1 MLRKI
6 FPRTLLFRS
15 LLIVIAPIILI
26 QIVVGGVFFDSI
38 WYKTNRGLVR
48 SAANEINTFLALYP
62 EFKQKNKSNELINI
76 YKDKSG
82 IIISIKKETQQLPS
96 TETVKWYS
104 LYDKIVLEEFSE
116 KIKNPYWH
124 NVRFNSSY
132 VQVLVLLNKNEVI
145 EFLVPKSK
153 IRSTS
158 GRIFA
163 LWITVPSLIFLFISI
178 IFLRNQIRPIVLLSQ
193 AAERF
198 GKGQFDSDFK
208 VSGALEIRQAS
219 YEFERMKRRILKH
232 ISQRTAMLSG
242 ISHDLKTPLTRLKL
256 QIELLNKNQKLNSLK
271 EEITE
276 MEKMINEYLDFASN
290 QYSQPVEKFNIV
302 QLIQNLIDKSF
313 KKNIKIK
320 SPKSLIFSGRKNL
333 IRRCIANIINNSQKY
348 AENISITCKKIKKT
362 ILINIDDD
370 GPGIADEHKEKVF
383 RPFYRVDKSRSLKD
397 SNVGLGLSIVEDI
410 VNSHGGTVKLLNNPK
425 GKGLIILLI
434 SCLMSFA
441 VKIPN

>member
-48 SAANEINTFLALYP
+48 SVANEINTFLALYP
-62 EFKQKNKSNELINI
+62 EFKQKNKSNELVNI

-370 GPGIADEHKEKVF
+370 GPGISDEHKEKVF

-425 GKGLIILLI
+425 GKGLRVSL
-434 SCLMSFA
+434 SF
-441 VKIPN
+441 PN

>member
-62 EFKQKNKSNELINI
+62 EFKQKNKSNELVNI

-425 GKGLIILLI
+425 SKGLRVSL
-434 SCLMSFA
+434 SF
-441 VKIPN
+441 PN

>member
-6 FPRTLLFRS
+6 FPKTLLFRS

-38 WYKTNRGLVR
+38 WYKTNRGLVK
-48 SAANEINTFLALYP
+48 SAANEVNTFLALYP
-62 EFKQKNKSNELINI
+62 EYKQKNKTNELINI

-82 IIISIKKETQQLPS
+82 LIISIKKETLQLPL

-104 LYDKIVLEEFSE
+104 LYDKIVLEEFTD

-124 NVRFNSSY
+124 NVRFNSSF

-163 LWITVPSLIFLFISI
+163 LWITVPSLIFLLISI
-178 IFLRNQIRPIVLLSQ
+178 IFLRNQIRPIINLSQ

-198 GKGQFDSDFK
+198 GKGQFDTDFK

-271 EEITE
+271 EEINE

-290 QYSQPVEKFNIV
+290 QYSQPLEKFDIIE
-302 QLIQNLIDKSF
+302 LIQNLIGKSF

-320 SPKSLIFSGRKNL
+320 SPKNLIFSGRKNL

-348 AENISITCKKIKKT
+348 SENISITCKKIKKT
-362 ILINIDDD
+362 IQINIDDD

-383 RPFYRVDKSRSLKD
+383 RPFYKVDKSRSLKD
-397 SNVGLGLSIVEDI
+397 NSVGLGLSIVEDI

-425 GKGLIILLI
+425 GKGLRVSL
-434 SCLMSFA
+434 SF
-441 VKIPN
+441 PN

>member
-1 MLRKI
+1 MLKKI

-62 EFKQKNKSNELINI
+62 EFKQKNKANELINI

-104 LYDKIVLEEFSE
+104 LYDKIVLEEFTD

-124 NVRFNSSY
+124 NVRFNSSF

-163 LWITVPSLIFLFISI
+163 LWITVPSLIFLFVSI

-208 VSGALEIRQAS
+208 VSGALEIRKAS

-320 SPKSLIFSGRKNL
+320 SPKNLIFSGRKNL
-333 IRRCIANIINNSQKY
+333 IRRCIANILNNSQKY
-348 AENISITCKKIKKT
+348 SENILITCKKMKKIIK
-362 ILINIDDD
+362 IDIDDD

-410 VNSHGGTVKLLNNPK
+410 VNSHGGNVKLLNNPK
-425 GKGLIILLI
+425 GKGLRVSL
-434 SCLMSFA
+434 SF
-441 VKIPN
+441 PN

>member
-104 LYDKIVLEEFSE
+104 LYDKIVLEEFSD

-124 NVRFNSSY
+124 NVRFNSSF

-290 QYSQPVEKFNIV
+290 QYSQPVEKFNII

-320 SPKSLIFSGRKNL
+320 TPKNLIFSGRKNL

-348 AENISITCKKIKKT
+348 SDNILITCKKIKKN

-397 SNVGLGLSIVEDI
+397 NSVGLGLSIVEDI

-425 GKGLIILLI
+425 SKGLRVSL
-434 SCLMSFA
+434 SF
-441 VKIPN
+441 PN

>member
-6 FPRTLLFRS
+6 FPKTLLFRS

-48 SAANEINTFLALYP
+48 SAANEVNTFLALYP
-62 EFKQKNKSNELINI
+62 EYKQKNKTNELINI

-82 IIISIKKETQQLPS
+82 LIISIKKETQQLPS

-104 LYDKIVLEEFSE
+104 LYDKIVLEEFTD

-124 NVRFNSSY
+124 NVRFNSSF

-163 LWITVPSLIFLFISI
+163 LWITVPSFIFLFISI
-178 IFLRNQIRPIVLLSQ
+178 IFLRNQIRPIVHLSQ
-193 AAERF
+193 AAEKF

-208 VSGALEIRQAS
+208 VSGAHEIRQAS

-290 QYSQPVEKFNIV
+290 QYSQPLEKFNIIE
-302 QLIQNLIDKSF
+302 LIQNLIGKSF

-320 SPKSLIFSGRKNL
+320 SPKNLIFSGRKNL

-348 AENISITCKKIKKT
+348 SENISITCQKIKKT
-362 ILINIDDD
+362 IQINIDDD

-383 RPFYRVDKSRSLKD
+383 RPFYRVDKSKSLKD
-397 SNVGLGLSIVEDI
+397 SSVGLGLSIVEDI
-410 VNSHGGTVKLLNNPK
+410 VNSHGGTAKLLNNPK
-425 GKGLIILLI
+425 GKGLRVSL
-434 SCLMSFA
+434 SF
-441 VKIPN
+441 PN

>member
-82 IIISIKKETQQLPS
+82 IVISIKKETQQLPS

-104 LYDKIVLEEFSE
+104 LYDKIVIEEFSD

-124 NVRFNSSY
+124 NVRFNSSF

-145 EFLVPKSK
+145 EFLIPKSK

-178 IFLRNQIRPIVLLSQ
+178 IFLRNQIRPIIHLSQ
-193 AAERF
+193 AAEKF

-219 YEFERMKRRILKH
+219 YEFEKMKRRILKH

-271 EEITE
+271 EEIIE

-290 QYSQPVEKFNIV
+290 QYSQPIEKFNII

-320 SPKSLIFSGRKNL
+320 SPKNLIFSGRKNL

-348 AENISITCKKIKKT
+348 SENILITCKKIKKN
-362 ILINIDDD
+362 IQINIDDD

-383 RPFYRVDKSRSLKD
+383 RPFYRIDKSRSLKD

-425 GKGLIILLI
+425 GKGLRVSL
-434 SCLMSFA
+434 SF
-441 VKIPN
+441 PN

>member
-6 FPRTLLFRS
+6 FPKTLLFRS

-48 SAANEINTFLALYP
+48 SAANEVNTFLALYP
-62 EFKQKNKSNELINI
+62 EYKQKNKTNELINI

-82 IIISIKKETQQLPS
+82 LIISIKKETQQLPS

-104 LYDKIVLEEFSE
+104 LYDKIVLEEFTD

-124 NVRFNSSY
+124 NVRFNSSF

-178 IFLRNQIRPIVLLSQ
+178 IFLRNQIRPIVHLSQ

-290 QYSQPVEKFNIV
+290 QYSQPLEKFDIIE
-302 QLIQNLIDKSF
+302 LIQNLISKSF

-320 SPKSLIFSGRKNL
+320 SPKNLIFSGRKNL

-348 AENISITCKKIKKT
+348 SENILITCKKIKKT
-362 ILINIDDD
+362 IQINIDDD

-397 SNVGLGLSIVEDI
+397 SSVGLGLSIVEDI

-425 GKGLIILLI
+425 SKGLRVSL
-434 SCLMSFA
+434 SF
-441 VKIPN
+441 PN

>member
-6 FPRTLLFRS
+6 FPKTLLFRS

-48 SAANEINTFLALYP
+48 SAANEVNTFLALYP
-62 EFKQKNKSNELINI
+62 EYKQKNKTNELINI

-104 LYDKIVLEEFSE
+104 LYDKIVLEEFTD

-124 NVRFNSSY
+124 NVRFNSSF

-178 IFLRNQIRPIVLLSQ
+178 IFLRNQIRPIVHLSQ

-290 QYSQPVEKFNIV
+290 QYSQPLEKFDIIE
-302 QLIQNLIDKSF
+302 LIQNLIGKSF

-320 SPKSLIFSGRKNL
+320 SPKNLIFSGRKNL

-348 AENISITCKKIKKT
+348 SENILITCKKIKKT
-362 ILINIDDD
+362 IQINIDDD

-397 SNVGLGLSIVEDI
+397 NSVGLGLSIVEDI

-425 GKGLIILLI
+425 SKGLRVSL
-434 SCLMSFA
+434 SF
-441 VKIPN
+441 PN

>member
-1 MLRKI
+1 MLKKI

-62 EFKQKNKSNELINI
+62 EFKQKNKANELINI

-96 TETVKWYS
+96 TETVRWYS
-104 LYDKIVLEEFSE
+104 LYDKIVLEEFTD

-124 NVRFNSSY
+124 NVRFNSSF
-132 VQVLVLLNKNEVI
+132 VQVLVLLNKNEVV

-163 LWITVPSLIFLFISI
+163 LWITVPSLIFLFVSI

-208 VSGALEIRQAS
+208 VSGALEIRKAS

-271 EEITE
+271 EEINE

-320 SPKSLIFSGRKNL
+320 SPKNLIFSGRKNL

-348 AENISITCKKIKKT
+348 SENILITCKKIKK
-362 ILINIDDD
+362 IIKIDIDDD

-410 VNSHGGTVKLLNNPK
+410 VNSHGGNVKLLNNPK
-425 GKGLIILLI
+425 GKGLRVSL
-434 SCLMSFA
+434 SF
-441 VKIPN
+441 PN

>member
-26 QIVVGGVFFDSI
+26 QIVIGVVFFDSI

-62 EFKQKNKSNELINI
+62 EFKQKNKTIELINI
-76 YKDKSG
+76 YQDKSG
-82 IIISIKKETQQLPS
+82 LIISIKKETQQLPS

-104 LYDKIVLEEFSE
+104 LYDKIVLEEFSD

-124 NVRFNSSY
+124 NVRFDSSF
-132 VQVLVLLNKNEVI
+132 VQVLVLQNKNEVI
-145 EFLVPKSK
+145 QFLVPKSK

-290 QYSQPVEKFNIV
+290 QYSQPVEKFNII

-320 SPKSLIFSGRKNL
+320 SPKNLVFSGRKNL

-348 AENISITCKKIKKT
+348 SENILITCKKIKKNIQIT
-362 ILINIDDD
+362 IDDD

-383 RPFYRVDKSRSLKD
+383 RPFYRVDKSSSIKD

-425 GKGLIILLI
+425 NKGLRVSL
-434 SCLMSFA
+434 SF
-441 VKIPN
+441 PN

>member
-62 EFKQKNKSNELINI
+62 EFKQKNKSNELVNI

-208 VSGALEIRQAS
+208 VSGALEIRKAS

-271 EEITE
+271 EEIAE

-320 SPKSLIFSGRKNL
+320 SPKNLIFSGRKNL

-348 AENISITCKKIKKT
+348 SENISITCKKIKKT
-362 ILINIDDD
+362 IQINIDDD
-370 GPGIADEHKEKVF
+370 GPGIADEHKERVF

-397 SNVGLGLSIVEDI
+397 NSVGLGLSIVEDI

-425 GKGLIILLI
+425 GKGLRVSL
-434 SCLMSFA
+434 FF
-441 VKIPN
+441 PN

>member
-6 FPRTLLFRS
+6 FPKTLLFRS

-48 SAANEINTFLALYP
+48 SAANEVNTFLALYP
-62 EFKQKNKSNELINI
+62 EYKQKNKTNELINI

-82 IIISIKKETQQLPS
+82 LIISIKKETQQLPS

-104 LYDKIVLEEFSE
+104 LYDKIVLEEFTD

-124 NVRFNSSY
+124 NVRFNSSF

-178 IFLRNQIRPIVLLSQ
+178 IFLRNQIRPIVHLSQ

-290 QYSQPVEKFNIV
+290 QYSQPLEKFDIIE
-302 QLIQNLIDKSF
+302 LIQNLIGKSF

-320 SPKSLIFSGRKNL
+320 SPKNLIFSGRKNL
-333 IRRCIANIINNSQKY
+333 IKRCIANIINNSQKY
-348 AENISITCKKIKKT
+348 SENILITCKKIKKT
-362 ILINIDDD
+362 IQINIDDD

-397 SNVGLGLSIVEDI
+397 NSVGLGLSIVEDI

-425 GKGLIILLI
+425 SKGLRVSL
-434 SCLMSFA
+434 SF
-441 VKIPN
+441 PN

>member
-62 EFKQKNKSNELINI
+62 EFKQKNKTNELINI

-82 IIISIKKETQQLPS
+82 VIISIKKETQQLPS
-96 TETVKWYS
+96 AETVKWYS
-104 LYDKIVLEEFSE
+104 LYDKIVLEEFSD

-124 NVRFNSSY
+124 NVRFNSSF

-163 LWITVPSLIFLFISI
+163 LWITIPSLIFLFISI

-198 GKGQFDSDFK
+198 GKGQFDTDFK

-313 KKNIKIK
+313 KKNIKVK
-320 SPKSLIFSGRKNL
+320 TPKNLIFSGRKNL

-348 AENISITCKKIKKT
+348 SDNILITCKKIKKN
-362 ILINIDDD
+362 IVINIDDD

-425 GKGLIILLI
+425 GKGLRVSL
-434 SCLMSFA
+434 SF
-441 VKIPN
+441 PN

>member
-1 MLRKI
+1 MLKKI

-62 EFKQKNKSNELINI
+62 EFKQKNKANELINI

-104 LYDKIVLEEFSE
+104 LYDKIVLEEFTD

-124 NVRFNSSY
+124 NVRFNSSF

-163 LWITVPSLIFLFISI
+163 LWLTVPSLIFLFVSI

-208 VSGALEIRQAS
+208 VSGALEIRKAS

-320 SPKSLIFSGRKNL
+320 SPKNLIFSGRKNL

-348 AENISITCKKIKKT
+348 SENILITCKKMKKIIK
-362 ILINIDDD
+362 IDIDDD

-410 VNSHGGTVKLLNNPK
+410 VNSHGGNVKLLNNPK
-425 GKGLIILLI
+425 GKGLRVSL
-434 SCLMSFA
+434 SF
-441 VKIPN
+441 PN

>member
-320 SPKSLIFSGRKNL
+320 SPKILIFSGRKNL

-348 AENISITCKKIKKT
+348 AENISIKCKKIKKT

-425 GKGLIILLI
+425 GKGLRVSL
-434 SCLMSFA
+434 SF
-441 VKIPN
+441 PN

>member
-62 EFKQKNKSNELINI
+62 EYKQRNKSNELINI

-104 LYDKIVLEEFSE
+104 LYDKIVLEEFSD

-124 NVRFNSSY
+124 NVRFNSSF

-145 EFLVPKSK
+145 EFLIPKTK

-178 IFLRNQIRPIVLLSQ
+178 IFLRNQIKPIVLLSQ

-219 YEFERMKRRILKH
+219 YEFEKMKRRILKH

-271 EEITE
+271 EEIIE

-290 QYSQPVEKFNIV
+290 QYSQSVEKFNIV
-302 QLIQNLIDKSF
+302 QLIQNLINKSF
-313 KKNIKIK
+313 KKNIKMK
-320 SPKSLIFSGRKNL
+320 SPKNLIFSGRKNL

-348 AENISITCKKIKKT
+348 AENISISCKKIKKT

-425 GKGLIILLI
+425 GKGLRVSL
-434 SCLMSFA
+434 SF
-441 VKIPN
+441 PN

>member
-1 MLRKI
+1 MLKKI

-62 EFKQKNKSNELINI
+62 EFKQKNKANELINI

-104 LYDKIVLEEFSE
+104 LYDKIVLEEFTD

-124 NVRFNSSY
+124 NVRFNSSF

-163 LWITVPSLIFLFISI
+163 LWITVPSLIFLFVSI

-208 VSGALEIRQAS
+208 VSGALEIRKAS

-320 SPKSLIFSGRKNL
+320 SPKNLIFAGRKNL

-348 AENISITCKKIKKT
+348 SENILITCKKMKKIIK
-362 ILINIDDD
+362 IDIDDD

-410 VNSHGGTVKLLNNPK
+410 VNSHGGNVKLLNNPK
-425 GKGLIILLI
+425 GKGLRVSL
-434 SCLMSFA
+434 SF
-441 VKIPN
+441 PN

>member
-104 LYDKIVLEEFSE
+104 LYDKIVLEEFSD

-124 NVRFNSSY
+124 NVRFNSSF

-320 SPKSLIFSGRKNL
+320 TPKNLIFSGRKNL

-348 AENISITCKKIKKT
+348 SDNILITCKKIKKN

-425 GKGLIILLI
+425 GKGLRVSL
-434 SCLMSFA
+434 SF
-441 VKIPN
+441 PN

>member
-1 MLRKI
+1 MQ
-6 FPRTLLFRS
+6 
-15 LLIVIAPIILI
+15 IVI
-26 QIVVGGVFFDSI
+26 GSVFFDSV
-38 WYKTNRGLVR
+38 WFKTHKALVR
-48 SAANEINTFLALYP
+48 ITAGEINTFLVLYP
-62 EFKQKNKSNELINI
+62 EFEKKNEVNKLIKTYGEKN
-76 YKDKSG
+76 G
-82 IIISIKKETQQLPS
+82 IQISFKTEIKKLPS
-96 TETVKWYS
+96 QDLTKWYS
-104 LYDKIVLEEFSE
+104 LYDQIIKEEFT
-116 KIKNPYWH
+116 KKLADPFWH
-124 NVRFNSSY
+124 NVRFDSDH
-132 VQVLVLLNKNEVI
+132 VQIFILNNNQII
-145 EFLVPKSK
+145 EFLIPKSN
-153 IRSTS
+153 IRSKS

-163 LWITVPSLIFLFISI
+163 LWIIIPSLIFLLISL
-178 IFLRNQIRPIVLLSQ
+178 IFLRNQLKPIILLSR
-193 AAERF
+193 AAEKF
-198 GKGQFDSDFK
+198 GKGQYDSDFK

-290 QYSQPVEKFNIV
+290 QYSQPLEKFDIIE
-302 QLIQNLIDKSF
+302 LIQNLIGKSF

-320 SPKSLIFSGRKNL
+320 SPKNLIFSGRKNL

-348 AENISITCKKIKKT
+348 SENILITCKKIKKT
-362 ILINIDDD
+362 IQINIDDD

-397 SNVGLGLSIVEDI
+397 NSVGLGLSIVEDI

-425 GKGLIILLI
+425 SKGLRVSL
-434 SCLMSFA
+434 SF
-441 VKIPN
+441 PN

>member
-62 EFKQKNKSNELINI
+62 EFKQKNKSNELVNI

-82 IIISIKKETQQLPS
+82 IVISIKKETQQLPS

-320 SPKSLIFSGRKNL
+320 SPKILIFSGRKNL

-425 GKGLIILLI
+425 GKGLRVSL
-434 SCLMSFA
+434 SF
-441 VKIPN
+441 PN

>member
-62 EFKQKNKSNELINI
+62 EFKQKNKTNELINI

-82 IIISIKKETQQLPS
+82 VIISIKKETQQLPS
-96 TETVKWYS
+96 AETVKWYS
-104 LYDKIVLEEFSE
+104 LYDKIVLEEFSD

-124 NVRFNSSY
+124 NVRFNSSF

-313 KKNIKIK
+313 KKNIKVK
-320 SPKSLIFSGRKNL
+320 TPKNLIFSGRKNL

-348 AENISITCKKIKKT
+348 SDNILITCKKIKKN
-362 ILINIDDD
+362 IVINIDDD

-425 GKGLIILLI
+425 GKGLRVSL
-434 SCLMSFA
+434 SF
-441 VKIPN
+441 PN

>member
-82 IIISIKKETQQLPS
+82 ITISIKKETQQLPS

-410 VNSHGGTVKLLNNPK
+410 VNSHGGTVKLFNNPK
-425 GKGLIILLI
+425 GKGLRVSL
-434 SCLMSFA
+434 SF
-441 VKIPN
+441 PN

>member
-271 EEITE
+271 EEINE

-370 GPGIADEHKEKVF
+370 GPGISDEHKEKVF

-425 GKGLIILLI
+425 GKGLRVSL
-434 SCLMSFA
+434 SF
-441 VKIPN
+441 PN

>member
-6 FPRTLLFRS
+6 FPKTLLFRS

-48 SAANEINTFLALYP
+48 SAANEVNTFLALYP
-62 EFKQKNKSNELINI
+62 EYKQKNKTNELINI

-82 IIISIKKETQQLPS
+82 LIISIKKETQQLPS

-104 LYDKIVLEEFSE
+104 LYDKIVLEEFTD

-124 NVRFNSSY
+124 NVRFNSSF

-178 IFLRNQIRPIVLLSQ
+178 IFLRNQIRPIVHLSQ

-290 QYSQPVEKFNIV
+290 QYSQPLEKFDIIE
-302 QLIQNLIDKSF
+302 LFQNLIGKSF

-320 SPKSLIFSGRKNL
+320 SPKNLIFSGRKNL

-348 AENISITCKKIKKT
+348 SENILITCKKIKKT
-362 ILINIDDD
+362 IQINIDDD

-397 SNVGLGLSIVEDI
+397 NSVGLGLSIVEDI

-425 GKGLIILLI
+425 GKGLRVSL
-434 SCLMSFA
+434 SF
-441 VKIPN
+441 PN

>member
-6 FPRTLLFRS
+6 FPKTLLFRS

-26 QIVVGGVFFDSI
+26 QIVIGGVFFDSI

-48 SAANEINTFLALYP
+48 SAANEVNTFLALYP
-62 EFKQKNKSNELINI
+62 EYKQKNKTNELINI

-82 IIISIKKETQQLPS
+82 LIISIKKETQQLPS

-104 LYDKIVLEEFSE
+104 LYDKIVLEEFTD

-124 NVRFNSSY
+124 NVRFNSSF

-178 IFLRNQIRPIVLLSQ
+178 IFLRNQIRPIVNLSQ

-198 GKGQFDSDFK
+198 GKGQFDTDFK

-290 QYSQPVEKFNIV
+290 QYSQPLEKFDIIE
-302 QLIQNLIDKSF
+302 LIQNLIGKSF

-320 SPKSLIFSGRKNL
+320 SPKNLIFSGRKNL
-333 IRRCIANIINNSQKY
+333 VRRCIANIINNSQKY
-348 AENISITCKKIKKT
+348 SENISITCKKMKKT
-362 ILINIDDD
+362 IQINIDDD

-383 RPFYRVDKSRSLKD
+383 RPFYRVDKSKSLKD
-397 SNVGLGLSIVEDI
+397 NSVGLGLSIVEDI

-425 GKGLIILLI
+425 GKGLRVSL
-434 SCLMSFA
+434 FF
-441 VKIPN
+441 PN

>member
-320 SPKSLIFSGRKNL
+320 SPKILIFSGRKNL

-425 GKGLIILLI
+425 GKGLRVSL
-434 SCLMSFA
+434 SF
-441 VKIPN
+441 PN

>member
-26 QIVVGGVFFDSI
+26 QIVIGSVFFDSI

-62 EFKQKNKSNELINI
+62 EFKQKNKTNELINI
-76 YKDKSG
+76 YEDKSG
-82 IIISIKKETQQLPS
+82 LIISIKKETQQLPS

-104 LYDKIVLEEFSE
+104 LYDKIVLEEFSD

-124 NVRFNSSY
+124 NVRFDSSF
-132 VQVLVLLNKNEVI
+132 VQVLVLQNKNEVI
-145 EFLVPKSK
+145 QFLVPKSK

-219 YEFERMKRRILKH
+219 YEFEKMKRRILKH

-290 QYSQPVEKFNIV
+290 QYSQPVEKFNII

-320 SPKSLIFSGRKNL
+320 SPKNLIFSGRKNL

-348 AENISITCKKIKKT
+348 SENILITCKKIKKT
-362 ILINIDDD
+362 IQITIDDD
-370 GPGIADEHKEKVF
+370 GPGIADEQKEKVF
-383 RPFYRVDKSRSLKD
+383 RPFYRVDKSSSLKD

-410 VNSHGGTVKLLNNPK
+410 VNSHGGTVKLLNNPIN
-425 GKGLIILLI
+425 KGLRVSL
-434 SCLMSFA
+434 SF
-441 VKIPN
+441 PN

>member
-82 IIISIKKETQQLPS
+82 IVISIKKETQQLPS

-104 LYDKIVLEEFSE
+104 LYDKIVIEEFSD

-124 NVRFNSSY
+124 NVRFNSSF

-145 EFLVPKSK
+145 EFLIPKSK

-178 IFLRNQIRPIVLLSQ
+178 IFLRNQIRPIIHLSQ
-193 AAERF
+193 AAEKF

-219 YEFERMKRRILKH
+219 YEFEKMKRRILKH

-271 EEITE
+271 EEIIE

-290 QYSQPVEKFNIV
+290 QYSQPIEKFNII

-320 SPKSLIFSGRKNL
+320 SPK
-333 IRRCIANIINNSQKY
+333 
-348 AENISITCKKIKKT
+348 
-362 ILINIDDD
+362 
-370 GPGIADEHKEKVF
+370 
-383 RPFYRVDKSRSLKD
+383 
-397 SNVGLGLSIVEDI
+397 
-410 VNSHGGTVKLLNNPK
+410 
-425 GKGLIILLI
+425 
-434 SCLMSFA
+434 
-441 VKIPN
+441 

>member
-1 MLRKI
+1 MQ
-6 FPRTLLFRS
+6 
-15 LLIVIAPIILI
+15 ILE
-26 QIVVGGVFFDSI
+26 
-38 WYKTNRGLVR
+38 Y
-48 SAANEINTFLALYP
+48 
-62 EFKQKNKSNELINI
+62 KQKNKANELINI

-82 IIISIKKETQQLPS
+82 LIISIKKETQQLPS

-104 LYDKIVLEEFSE
+104 LYDKIVLEEFTD

-124 NVRFNSSY
+124 NVRFNSSF

-178 IFLRNQIRPIVLLSQ
+178 IFLRNQIRPIVNLSQ

-198 GKGQFDSDFK
+198 GKGQFDTDFK

-290 QYSQPVEKFNIV
+290 QYSQPLEKFDIIE
-302 QLIQNLIDKSF
+302 LIQNLIGKSF

-320 SPKSLIFSGRKNL
+320 SPKNLIFSGRKNL
-333 IRRCIANIINNSQKY
+333 VRRCIANIINNSQKY
-348 AENISITCKKIKKT
+348 SENISITCKKIKKT
-362 ILINIDDD
+362 IQINIDDD

-397 SNVGLGLSIVEDI
+397 NSVGLGLSIVEDI

-425 GKGLIILLI
+425 GKGLRVSL
-434 SCLMSFA
+434 FF
-441 VKIPN
+441 PN

>member
-1 MLRKI
+1 MLKKI

-48 SAANEINTFLALYP
+48 SAANEVNTFLALYP
-62 EFKQKNKSNELINI
+62 EYKQKNKTNELINI

-82 IIISIKKETQQLPS
+82 LIISIKKETQQLPS

-104 LYDKIVLEEFSE
+104 LYDKIVLEEFTD

-124 NVRFNSSY
+124 NVRFNSSF

-178 IFLRNQIRPIVLLSQ
+178 IFLRNQIRPIVHLSQ

-290 QYSQPVEKFNIV
+290 QYSQPLEKFDIIE
-302 QLIQNLIDKSF
+302 LIQNLIGKSF

-320 SPKSLIFSGRKNL
+320 SPKNLIFSGRKNL
-333 IRRCIANIINNSQKY
+333 VRRCIANIINNSQKY
-348 AENISITCKKIKKT
+348 SENISITCKKIKKT
-362 ILINIDDD
+362 IQINIDDD

-397 SNVGLGLSIVEDI
+397 NSVGLGLSIVEDI

-425 GKGLIILLI
+425 GKGLRVSL
-434 SCLMSFA
+434 FF
-441 VKIPN
+441 PN

>member
-6 FPRTLLFRS
+6 FPKTLLFRS
-15 LLIVIAPIILI
+15 LLIVVAPIILI

-62 EFKQKNKSNELINI
+62 DFKQKNKTNELINI

-82 IIISIKKETQQLPS
+82 LIISIKKETQQLPS
-96 TETVKWYS
+96 VETVKWYS
-104 LYDKIVLEEFSE
+104 LYDKIVLEEFTD

-124 NVRFNSSY
+124 NVRFNSSF

-163 LWITVPSLIFLFISI
+163 LWITVPSLIFLFVSI
-178 IFLRNQIRPIVLLSQ
+178 IFLRNQIRPIVHLSQ
-193 AAERF
+193 AVEKF

-208 VSGALEIRQAS
+208 VSGAVEIRRAS
-219 YEFERMKRRILKH
+219 YEFEKMKRRILKH

-290 QYSQPVEKFNIV
+290 QYSEPAEKFNIV
-302 QLIQNLIDKSF
+302 QLIQNLIDKNF

-320 SPKSLIFSGRKNL
+320 SPKNLIFSGRKNL

-348 AENISITCKKIKKT
+348 AENISITCKKMKNAIQ
-362 ILINIDDD
+362 INIDDD

-383 RPFYRVDKSRSLKD
+383 RPFYRVDKSKSLKD
-397 SNVGLGLSIVEDI
+397 NNVGLGLSIVEDI

-425 GKGLIILLI
+425 GKGLRVSL
-434 SCLMSFA
+434 SF
-441 VKIPN
+441 PN

>member
-1 MLRKI
+1 MLKKI

-62 EFKQKNKSNELINI
+62 EFKQKNKANELINI

-82 IIISIKKETQQLPS
+82 IIISIKKETQELPS
-96 TETVKWYS
+96 TETVRWYS
-104 LYDKIVLEEFSE
+104 LYDKIVLEEFTD

-124 NVRFNSSY
+124 NVRFNSSF
-132 VQVLVLLNKNEVI
+132 VQVLVLLNKNEVV

-163 LWITVPSLIFLFISI
+163 LWITVPSLIFLFVSI

-208 VSGALEIRQAS
+208 VSGALEIRKAS

-320 SPKSLIFSGRKNL
+320 SPKNLIFSGRKNL

-348 AENISITCKKIKKT
+348 SENILITCKKMKKIIK
-362 ILINIDDD
+362 IDIDDD

-410 VNSHGGTVKLLNNPK
+410 VNSHGGNVKLINNPN
-425 GKGLIILLI
+425 GKGLRVSL
-434 SCLMSFA
+434 SF
-441 VKIPN
+441 PN

>member
-1 MLRKI
+1 MLKKI

-62 EFKQKNKSNELINI
+62 EFKQKNKANELINI

-104 LYDKIVLEEFSE
+104 LYDKIVLEEFTD

-124 NVRFNSSY
+124 NVRFNSSF

-163 LWITVPSLIFLFISI
+163 LWITVPSLIFLFVSI

-208 VSGALEIRQAS
+208 VSGALEIRKAS

-320 SPKSLIFSGRKNL
+320 SPKNLIFSGRKNL

-348 AENISITCKKIKKT
+348 SKNILITCKKMKKIIK
-362 ILINIDDD
+362 IDIDDD

-410 VNSHGGTVKLLNNPK
+410 VNSHGGNVKLLNNPK
-425 GKGLIILLI
+425 GKGLRVSL
-434 SCLMSFA
+434 SF
-441 VKIPN
+441 PN

>member
-6 FPRTLLFRS
+6 FPKTLLFRS

-48 SAANEINTFLALYP
+48 SAANEVNTFLALYP
-62 EFKQKNKSNELINI
+62 EYKQKNKTNELINI

-82 IIISIKKETQQLPS
+82 LIISIKKETQQLPS
-96 TETVKWYS
+96 TKTVKWYS
-104 LYDKIVLEEFSE
+104 LYDKIVLEEFTD

-124 NVRFNSSY
+124 NVRFNSSF

-178 IFLRNQIRPIVLLSQ
+178 IFLRNQIRPIVHLSQ

-290 QYSQPVEKFNIV
+290 QYSQPLEKFDIIE
-302 QLIQNLIDKSF
+302 LIQNLIGKSF

-320 SPKSLIFSGRKNL
+320 SPKNLIFSGRKNL

-348 AENISITCKKIKKT
+348 SENILITCKKIKKT
-362 ILINIDDD
+362 IQINIDDD

-397 SNVGLGLSIVEDI
+397 NSVGLGLSIVEDI

-425 GKGLIILLI
+425 SKGLRVSL
-434 SCLMSFA
+434 SF
-441 VKIPN
+441 PN